1 MRNATIRQ
9 LQIFSVA
16 ASHLS
21 FARAAEK
28 LHLTHAAISL
38 QIKQLEDVS
47 GALLLSLIHISPRG

>member
-21 FARAAEK
+21 FARAAES

-38 QIKQLEDVS
+38 QIKQLEA
-47 GALLLSLIHISPRG
+47 GC